1 MTDDA
6 TRTPSRWQGHRLS
19 DPPAGHARM
28 CRLLGVRIDPDGA
41 EVARVR
47 EGLMRG
53 DDVADAFVAWAA
65 EQKPGKGRELF
76 ERAVEGGLRAV
87 PDAPESLVRWFE
99 PLEREPEWLDHDAL
113 RLGCDTAWRAGPAGG
128 DILSAMALMGGYR
141 SSAAVKP
148 LSMTGALDRMVVRRI
163 AETSRFVMDVYQ
175 SPSMGRFSAGFRSAC
190 RVRLMHTMVRRS
202 LACRADWDERAWGVP
217 INQSDMAGTHL
228 EFSAIFITG
237 LTALG
242 FRFTPAE
249 RDAVM
254 HLWRYVS
261 VIMGVDDAL
270 LAPDY
275 PAGLRHMVIHALT
288 NPHADED
295 SRALARALHE
305 MPLRLAETPLE
316 RALARVHTRYQT
328 AVSRLTLGNE
338 AVDDIGLPK
347 APLYPAL
354 LALSSAR
361 FAVETV
367 RQHVPALHE
376 RAIRHGRALQLRSV
390 ADLIGDERLK
400 YIPYGE
406 RHGAPAHRRPN
417 TGAASAA

>member
-1 MTDDA
+1 MSFDA
-6 TRTPSRWQGHRLS
+6 TLAPPTRWQGHRLA
-19 DPPAGHARM
+19 DPPAGHARL
-28 CRLLGVRIDPDGA
+28 CRLLGVSIDPHGA

-47 EGLMRG
+47 EGLTRG

-65 EQKPGKGRELF
+65 EQPAGKGRELF
-76 ERAVEGGLRAV
+76 ERAVEGGLAAV
-87 PDAPESLVRWFE
+87 PDAPECLVRWFE
-99 PLEREPEWLDHDAL
+99 PLEQQPAWLDHEAL
-113 RLGCDTAWRAGPAGG
+113 RLGCDTAWRAGPSGG

-148 LSMTGALDRMVVRRI
+148 LAMTGALDKMVVRRI
-163 AETSRFVMDVYQ
+163 AETSRFVMDVYE
-175 SPSMGRFSAGFRSAC
+175 SPTMDRFSRGFRSAC
-190 RVRLMHTMVRRS
+190 RVRLMHSMVRRS
-202 LACRADWDERAWGVP
+202 LARRADWDARAWGTP

-242 FRFTPAE
+242 FRFTKAE

-275 PAGLRHMVIHALT
+275 SAGLRHMVIHSLT

-305 MPLRLAETPLE
+305 MPLRLAKTPLE
-316 RALARVHTRYQT
+316 RRLATVHTRYQT

-338 AVDDIGLPK
+338 AVDDIGLPA
-347 APLYPAL
+347 APAFPAL
-354 LALSSAR
+354 LALSGAR
-361 FAVETV
+361 FALETV
-367 RQHVPALHE
+367 RQRVPALHQ
-376 RAIRHGRALQLRSV
+376 RAIRHGRAQQLSAV
-390 ADLIGDERLK
+390 ALLIGDERLK
-400 YIPYGE
+400 YVPYGDRAE
-406 RHGAPAHRRPN
+406 RPAA
-417 TGAASAA
+417 GVSAHAH